1 MSRILDIREL
11 ERGTHI
17 LVETTGEVYE
27 LTVGTPERC
36 VVLVASDRQI
46 ERRDKFVLLGSFHY
60 KTGHLLPH
68 CIAADWCIRLKPARG
83 PGGCASI
90 ITTGPAERVT
100 ITVDDVTTELWSTNA

>member
-27 LTVGTPERC
+27 LTVGTPERS
-36 VVLVASDRQI
+36 VILVASDRRF

-60 KTGHLLPH
+60 KTGHFLPH
-68 CIAADWCIRLKPARG
+68 CIAADRCIRLKPTRG
-83 PGGCASI
+83 GGGCASI
-90 ITTGPAERVT
+90 VTTGPTNRVT
-100 ITVDDVTTELWSTNA
+100 ITVGDVVSELWNAHV